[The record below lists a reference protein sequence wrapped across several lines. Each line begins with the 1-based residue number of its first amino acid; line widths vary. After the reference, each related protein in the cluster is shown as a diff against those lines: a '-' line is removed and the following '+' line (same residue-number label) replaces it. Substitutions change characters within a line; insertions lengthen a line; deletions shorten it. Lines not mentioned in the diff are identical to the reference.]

1 MKTYRRNGVKGPS
14 KAYPKYHAAPTMIPS
29 VSTSAAL
36 AWWRLS
42 SWPAP
47 GRNADR
53 SAAVRSGGGDD
64 SLSPEGVEG
73 LFEAFVDA
81 GEDWRVAQGV
91 AAPLGF
97 AQGHDQIQE
106 VLRLV
111 AFEGHN
117 PFLVVQPE
125 GVCRVELDRRE
136 PVAHF
141 YVLVHHALPGRLG
154 EEEPA
159 AGLP

>member
-53 SAAVRSGGGDD
+53 SAAVRSGGRET

-91 AAPLGF
+91 AAPLGL
-97 AQGHDQIQE
+97 AQGHHEIKE

-111 AFEGHN
+111 AFQRDH
-117 PFLVVQPE
+117 PFLVLQSE
-125 GVCRVELDRRE
+125 
-136 PVAHF
+136 
-141 YVLVHHALPGRLG
+141 
-154 EEEPA
+154 
-159 AGLP
+159 